1 MIEIEI
7 VTTPRLTAFP
17 VFLAFSRGYFEEEGV
32 KVRVRVLK
40 SYEAVFA
47 HLREGRAEGGE
58 VPFTAWLDQQLR
70 RTSPSWTFCRGA
82 ILSSLVHGF
91 YSASYMEAEAIRDS
105 YHSFLPILHPLS
117 LDRFISEEFFRS
129 ENYHRRK
136 PVPYIVTR
144 PTLLV
149 NEFIRAECLGVAA
162 SLQEIPFLGEK
173 GYCLTVANEIPP
185 YYLPTNMLV
194 FTGRFASK
202 FPEEANSVSRAIR
215 KAMEDLANHVAY
227 EGDSYV
233 SDWVGPCPWKP
244 PELDGFYTRSMPEL
258 GKILSGAPSLEDVRF
273 VVDIYRKTFS
283 RNDQA
288 ADLLDEAARSVADD
302 PFPKFPAAF
311 RFKKTEL
318 HLDYYSTLPPL
329 RRENPKELSKSP
341 VRNIVTELKDL
352 ALSLLSGRR
361 ELSLDTT
368 SVPTGPYMFI
378 RSAVNSVLDYL
389 NQELRDMEEK
399 NKRLTED
406 NYLLETRLDISD
418 LKRQTTEERY
428 RYMFEFATDA
438 MIIANADTR
447 TIVDANRKF
456 REISGY
462 LASEIRNTR
471 LARILPDILEQ
482 SEFKTPLGKE
492 QHMTFIPETQLILKD
507 GTKFRVG
514 LSVTGFSAET
524 KRFYQIQV
532 SDNALILE
540 SERIKHEF
548 ISNISHELRSPMT
561 NIQGYF
567 DLLLSDPVLTLN
579 EEQKEM
585 ADVIRKNV
593 RRLNFLIENLLQLEK
608 KEAQSAEE
616 MTEIFDPATVIEEV
630 LYINSPPAVEKGL
643 EVVTNLSK
651 GLRVRGVR
659 FEFSQIV
666 TNLFVNAVKYTEK
679 GNVEVTLQ
687 KISPGK
693 AELRIID
700 TGVGIDPKYKEL
712 IFERFF
718 RVPDHRN
725 RTVGGTGLGL
735 SISRVLINKIGG
747 EVFVEPNLKGGS
759 VFRVVLPLYIS

>member
-47 HLREGRAEGGE
+47 HLREGRAEAGE

-70 RTSPSWTFCRGA
+70 RTSPNWTIYRGI
-82 ILSSLVHGF
+82 ILSCLVQGF

-117 LDRFISEEFFRS
+117 LDRFVAEEFFRS

-136 PVPYIVTR
+136 PVPYLVTR

-149 NEFIRAECLGVAA
+149 HEFIRAECLGVAA
-162 SLQEIPFLGEK
+162 SLQEYPFFGEK
-173 GYCLTVANEIPP
+173 GYCLTVDNEIPP
-185 YYLPTNMLV
+185 YYLPTNMLA

-202 FPEEANSVSRAIR
+202 FPDEANRVSRALK
-215 KAMEDLANHVAY
+215 KAMEDLANHIAY

-233 SDWVGPCPWKP
+233 ADWVGPCPWKP
-244 PELDGFYTRSMPEL
+244 VDLDGFYRRPVSELGRILSSMP
-258 GKILSGAPSLEDVRF
+258 SLDDVRF
-273 VVDIYRKTFS
+273 VVEIYRKTYPG
-283 RNDQA
+283 DGQTA
-288 ADLLDEAARSVADD
+288 QLLDMAAQRVADN
-302 PFPKFPAAF
+302 PFPKFPGALD
-311 RFKKTEL
+311 FKKTKL
-318 HLDYYSTLPPL
+318 HTEYYSTLHPNRSLNKKELTKSPL
-329 RRENPKELSKSP
+329 RNLVTDMKEL
-341 VRNIVTELKDL
+341 
-352 ALSLLSGRR
+352 ALGLFSGRR
-361 ELSLDTT
+361 EMSLDQQIPT
-368 SVPTGPYMFI
+368 SPYLFI
-378 RSAVNSVLDYL
+378 RSTINSILDYL
-389 NQELRDMEEK
+389 NQEIRDLEEK
-399 NKRLTED
+399 NKRLMED

-438 MIIANADTR
+438 MIIVNADTR
-447 TIVDANRKF
+447 MIVDANRRF
-456 REISGY
+456 REVSGY
-462 LASEIRNTR
+462 QGSEIKNIR
-471 LARILPDILEQ
+471 LARILPDILDQNEL
-482 SEFKTPLGKE
+482 KAPGGKD
-492 QHMTFIPETQLILKD
+492 QNMAFLPEATLILKD
-507 GTKFRVG
+507 GTRFSVG

-532 SDNALILE
+532 SDNALVLE

-608 KEAQSAEE
+608 KDSQSSEE
-616 MTEIFDPATVIEEV
+616 MEEIFDPAVVIEEV

-643 EVVTNLSK
+643 EVVSNLAK
-651 GLRVRGVR
+651 GLRIKGVR

-666 TNLFVNAVKYTEK
+666 TNLFVNAIKYTER
-679 GNVEVTLQ
+679 GTVDVTLK
-687 KISPGK
+687 KISPSK
-693 AELRIID
+693 LELSVID
-700 TGVGIDPKYKEL
+700 MGIGIDPKYKEM

-718 RVPDHRN
+718 RVPDQRN

-735 SISRVLINKIGG
+735 SISRTLVNKIGG
-747 EVFVEPNLKGGS
+747 EVFVEPNPKGGS
-759 VFRVVLPLYIS
+759 IFRVVLPLFTA